1 LVEKSLLGPVR
12 KTKVYEEVASRI
24 QRLILEGRLKPGD
37 YLPPE
42 RELAEVFGVS
52 RTSIRDAI
60 RVLELLGL
68 VEPRHGE
75 GTVIKEVSPDILTT
89 PLTTVLT
96 MKKAL
101 LAELLEVRKMF
112 EPAVARYA
120 ALRASPDDVAK
131 LEAIV
136 ARQEEKVQRGEVAI
150 EEDDEFHYTIARAS
164 RNQVTLR
171 VVDVLMDLLRESRE
185 RALQIEGRPAR
196 SLQGHKRILQAIRR
210 GDGDAAAEAMLRHIE
225 EIEAILL
232 GAPSL
237 QEVQGG

>member
-1 LVEKSLLGPVR
+1 MEKGVLGPVR

-75 GTVIKEVSPDILTT
+75 GTLIKEVSPDILTA
-89 PLTTVLT
+89 PLTTILT
-96 MKKAL
+96 AKKAL

-112 EPAVARYA
+112 EPNVARYA
-120 ALRASPDDVAK
+120 ALRASPEEIEK
-131 LEAIV
+131 LQSIV

-150 EEDDEFHYTIARAS
+150 EEDDEFHYTIAKAS

-196 SLQGHKRILQAIRR
+196 SLQGHKRILQAIQRR
-210 GDGDAAAEAMLRHIE
+210 DGEAAAEAMFKHIE
-225 EIEAILL
+225 EIEEILL
-232 GAPSL
+232 GTPVL
-237 QEVQGG
+237 QEVESR